1 MVSHSWGIGQ
11 PKSVAPGSDRG
22 TPLVDILPLLLRIA
36 TADRAEKIR
45 DLSVAHFRLFG
56 FARENYG
63 FTRFR
68 SERSMGDP
76 DDALFLTSCDAAFVT
91 H

>member
-1 MVSHSWGIGQ
+1 M
-11 PKSVAPGSDRG
+11 
-22 TPLVDILPLLLRIA
+22 RIA